1 VKNADTALAV
11 GCDTECLK
19 GKLCYIATAKMGDS
33 TQCDILMQEYSAA
46 NKSDNDGGII
56 NTISAYLKPLIF
68 NFHSVVS

>member
-1 VKNADTALAV
+1 
-11 GCDTECLK
+11 
-19 GKLCYIATAKMGDS
+19 MGDS